1 MICLHGTFRLLL
13 LYHASSGKN
22 KRHWPRSRGLKELKS
37 LQALDLAGAQVTD
50 AGLKQLAVLKNLQ
63 TLDLGNTKVSDGA
76 LKELQKALP
85 GCAIS
90 RR

>member
-1 MICLHGTFRLLL
+1 MGRFDCCYYTTRHPE
-13 LYHASSGKN
+13 KN